1 MEERMKAKSQCL
13 EITAK
18 SLKKH
23 SQRVKIQII
32 VISIGK
38 VTHLT
43 VNFGHLR
50 LEIFVS
56 LTSSFWLNLILSHL
70 LNEN

>member
-1 MEERMKAKSQCL
+1 MKAKSQCL

-32 VISIGK
+32 LISIGK

-50 LEIFVS
+50 LEIFCP
-56 LTSSFWLNLILSHL
+56 LTTTFCFNLILSNL
-70 LNEN
+70 KIEN